1 MAKSLGQL
9 NRDIRRKTQSIA
21 RHAAVEAMNDLA
33 ERGPNWSGEFRN
45 SWVADAPGSGLGKK
59 ANYPYRI
66 SDVGKLKDSIS
77 AVSQKTKI
85 RVYNTTNYALI
96 AQDLKEGKFRP
107 VGTMKG
113 AIVKKGL
120 RSLDENGEG
129 IRGDIGSGADG
140 GNISTAPSD
149 WFLTYIDG
157 GGLQKALERGV
168 KIGFKR
174 EA

>member
-66 SDVGKLKDSIS
+66 SDVGKLKDTVS

-107 VGTMKG
+107 EGPRKG
-113 AIVKKGL
+113 SIVEEGSRPL
-120 RSLDENGEG
+120 NEQGEG
-129 IRGDIGSGADG
+129 IRGDIIPGEG
-140 GNISTAPSD
+140 GNISTAELD

-174 EA
+174 DA